1 MTNDILRPG
10 AELCLAVRGPGL
22 LHQHV
27 PAAGQTHHHDL
38 HPPEVR
44 GGAGL
49 LHCLRSSADKNKSN
63 LPNLQVTLKKYSFY
77 LPSFI
82 NNSCLSGWRLSR
94 LLGPTSCL
102 PGESVHCPW
111 ADVFL
116 FVCVHIYPCGQIR
129 KVSSQ
134 QYSNDLH
141 S

>member
-1 MTNDILRPG
+1 MTNDNLRPG

-44 GGAGL
+44 GWAGL

-102 PGESVHCPW
+102 PGESVHCPC
-111 ADVFL
+111 F
-116 FVCVHIYPCGQIR
+116 FM
-129 KVSSQ
+129 
-134 QYSNDLH
+134 
-141 S
+141 